1 MDARLIPTVLPVAK
15 KVIQLE
21 GFKSELRRFEDLYG
35 EEGGNPIIQRR
46 MARLKENIAKL
57 EKELGNEPR

>member
-15 KVIQLE
+15 KVIQLA
-21 GFKSELRRFEDLYG
+21 GFKEELKRFEDLYG
-35 EEGGNPIIQRR
+35 EEGGSMIIQRR

-57 EKELGNEPR
+57 EKELGYES